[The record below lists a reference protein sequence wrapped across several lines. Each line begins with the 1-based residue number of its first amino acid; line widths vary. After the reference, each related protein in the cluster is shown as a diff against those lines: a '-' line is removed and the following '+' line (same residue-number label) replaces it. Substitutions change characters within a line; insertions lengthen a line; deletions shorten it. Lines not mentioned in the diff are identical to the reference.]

1 MYQRI
6 AFDGPSYYRKNADQ
20 NRVHRLIRHQQTYIK

>member
-6 AFDGPSYYRKNADQ
+6 AFDGPPDYHNNDEQK
-20 NRVHRLIRHQQTYIK
+20 RVHRLIRHQQTYIK